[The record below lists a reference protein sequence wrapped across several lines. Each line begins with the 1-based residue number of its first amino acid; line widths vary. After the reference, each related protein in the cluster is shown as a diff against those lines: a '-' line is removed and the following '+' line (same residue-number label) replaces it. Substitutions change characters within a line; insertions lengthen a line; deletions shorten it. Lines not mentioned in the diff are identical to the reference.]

1 MADNSNNKKGKPEKV
16 KQPRAKSTKKNV
28 TDEVTNEVI
37 QEKIEETQDIKEN
50 IVEEIQEK
58 IEEVK
63 IEEIKIVEEIQE
75 KIEEIQEKIEEVKEN
90 IVEEIQEIKEKMEEV
105 KEKIEEIQE
114 KIVEEIQEIKE
125 KIEEKIEENIIKIKS
140 LINLLILITFKTDL
154 QDKYDIKSNLEI
166 IEIIRTIIKNNPTQI
181 SKIEECFI
189 NIMKDGKIDSS
200 DIPYIMELLST
211 LYKSISDINLTTIKT
226 SVSEISGQVI
236 KLIFNIMITE
246 KFIETDTGL
255 DMITT
260 FNTLVDSSV
269 MLISLSKYNTV
280 TSKLS
285 SSNIGCICC

>member
-1 MADNSNNKKGKPEKV
+1 MADNSNNKKLKPEKV

-37 QEKIEETQDIKEN
+37 QEKIEEVKIL
-50 IVEEIQEK
+50 EEIQEK
-58 IEEVK
+58 IEEEK
-63 IEEIKIVEEIQE
+63 IEEVKIGEEIQE

-90 IVEEIQEIKEKMEEV
+90 IVEEIQEKIEEV

-125 KIEEKIEENIIKIKS
+125 KIEEKIEENTIKIKS

>member
-63 IEEIKIVEEIQE
+63 IGEEIQE
-75 KIEEIQEKIEEVKEN
+75 IKEKIEEVKEN

-226 SVSEISGQVI
+226 SLSEISGQVI
-236 KLIFNIMITE
+236 KLIFNIIVTE
-246 KFIETDTGL
+246 KFIEMDNGL
-255 DMITT
+255 DMITS
-260 FNTLVDSSV
+260 FNALVDSSV
-269 MLISLSKYNTV
+269 MLISLSKYNTEI
-280 TSKLS
+280 SNLS

>member
-75 KIEEIQEKIEEVKEN
+75 KIEEIQEKIEEVTEKRVEE
-90 IVEEIQEIKEKMEEV
+90 IQEKIEEIQEIK
-105 KEKIEEIQE
+105 E

-125 KIEEKIEENIIKIKS
+125 KIEEKIEENTIKIKS

-246 KFIETDTGL
+246 KFIETDNGL

>member
-63 IEEIKIVEEIQE
+63 EKIVEEIQE
-75 KIEEIQEKIEEVKEN
+75 KIEEIQE
-90 IVEEIQEIKEKMEEV
+90 IK
-105 KEKIEEIQE
+105 E

-125 KIEEKIEENIIKIKS
+125 KIEEKIEENTIKIKS

-246 KFIETDTGL
+246 KFIETDNGL

>member
-75 KIEEIQEKIEEVKEN
+75 KIEEIQEKIEEVKEK
-90 IVEEIQEIKEKMEEV
+90 IVEEIQE
-105 KEKIEEIQE
+105 KIEEIQEIKE

-125 KIEEKIEENIIKIKS
+125 KIEEKIEENTIKIKS

-154 QDKYDIKSNLEI
+154 QDKYDIKSKLEI

-255 DMITT
+255 DMITS
-260 FNTLVDSSV
+260 FNALVDSSV
-269 MLISLSKYNTV
+269 MLISLSNYNTQI
-280 TSKLS
+280 SNLS

>member
-28 TDEVTNEVI
+28 TDEVMNEVI

-63 IEEIKIVEEIQE
+63 IGEEIQE
-75 KIEEIQEKIEEVKEN
+75 IKEKIEEVKEN

-246 KFIETDTGL
+246 KFIETDNGL
-255 DMITT
+255 DMITS
-260 FNTLVDSSV
+260 FNALVDSSV

>member
-75 KIEEIQEKIEEVKEN
+75 KIEEIQEKIEEVKEK
-90 IVEEIQEIKEKMEEV
+90 IVEEIQE
-105 KEKIEEIQE
+105 KIEEIQEIKE

-125 KIEEKIEENIIKIKS
+125 KIEEKIEENTIKIKS

-246 KFIETDTGL
+246 KFIETDNGL

>member
-28 TDEVTNEVI
+28 TDEVMNEVI

-50 IVEEIQEK
+50 IVEEIQAK

-63 IEEIKIVEEIQE
+63 IG
-75 KIEEIQEKIEEVKEN
+75 EEIQEKIEEVKEN